1 MEVSNSVA
9 RNKVIHLTITS
20 AYAQSWGTWEG
31 VREFVQNWYDGVLD
45 SYETMSPPLEGPVIK
60 KYLKI
65 VPVSSSD
72 VVISTFVLGL

>member
-1 MEVSNSVA
+1 MEVSNSVP
-9 RNKVIHLTITS
+9 RSKVIHLTITS

-45 SYETMSPPLEGPVIK
+45 SYETMSPPLEGPVVK

-65 VPVSSSD
+65 VPVSSSG
-72 VVISTFVLGL
+72 IMSTFV